1 MESISPQLIIEEAKK
16 KKYTIS
22 VISDKLNIFSVTGN
36 NKQVLFK
43 NIDCW
48 INNSLGVR
56 FSRYK
61 NLSYFMLRR
70 YDIKVPNSFV
80 LSRKRKIADILKN
93 IKENKIHFP
102 LVVKPATW
110 EHGNGVSVNIQTTEN
125 LIKAIKNALNFHHQ
139 VLIQEFFPW
148 KDHRLFVVGHKLV
161 AAMQRIPAFVTG
173 NGKDNIKTLIEK
185 ENKNPLR
192 WEWHTSKLTKISIDK
207 ELRHIIK
214 EQWLTLQSIIQKNKR
229 LFLRKNAN
237 LSTWGISID
246 VTEKIH
252 PEIKKMAEKAS
263 KVLNLQ
269 VCGIDYLSL
278 DISKPLA
285 QQKWGI
291 IEVNHTPWLRW
302 HHFPAVWKPR
312 NVAKAILEL
321 VFKKQ

>member
-16 KKYTIS
+16 KNYTIS
-22 VISDKLNIFSVTGN
+22 VISDKLNLFTIKGN
-36 NKQVLFK
+36 NKNILFK

-61 NLSYFMLRR
+61 NLSYFMLRNHQ
-70 YDIKVPNSFV
+70 IKVPQSFV
-80 LSRKRKIADILKN
+80 LSRKWKITDILKS
-93 IKENKIHFP
+93 IKENNIHFP
-102 LVVKPATW
+102 VVVKPATG
-110 EHGNGVSVNIQTTEN
+110 EHGNWVSVNIKTKEA

-139 VLIQEFFPW
+139 AIIQEFFPW

-161 AAMQRIPAFVTG
+161 AAMQRVPAFITG
-173 NGKDNIKTLIEK
+173 NGKNNIKTLIEK

-192 WEWHTSKLTKISIDK
+192 WDAHTSKLTKIIIDT

-214 EQWLTLQSIIQKNKR
+214 DQWLTLQSIIPKNKKI
-229 LFLRKNAN
+229 FLRKNAN

-246 VTEKIH
+246 VTDKIH

-263 KVLNLQ
+263 KILDLQ

-285 QQKWGI
+285 QQKWWI

-302 HHFPAVWKPR
+302 HHFPTIGKPR

-321 VFKKQ
+321 VFWK